1 MLYLRNPIFD
11 PPESSGDQMALC
23 YGVQPK
29 DLLLHSIYNAAISD
43 PIYQSIVTAIKRGK
57 SVAKLQ
63 KGHPGKN
70 YKSVWDKISVLDDAI
85 LVIDATQIVVPI
97 KLRHQILQQLHEP
110 HAGIN
115 TTRALAQ
122 KHYFWP
128 GLSTD
133 VAAMINNCD
142 KCQLLRPSQ
151 AAEPLQRQPKP
162 VEQMQSVSM
171 DLYEVRGRHFLVM
184 CDRFSYFCWA
194 APLNTLKSSTVIRI
208 IDTWFHGVGF
218 PQYIY
223 WDIGPQFN
231 AAEFKNYCEKHFIT
245 PLVSSACF
253 PQTNRLAESAV
264 KAAKYLLLKSDNYT
278 DFENKLYDLQNINSS
293 GDTLSPAEKF
303 FKRRF
308 CTHLQPFFN
317 SIMHEEGRKQFKI
330 GDRVRIQNTISK
342 RWDDTGWISKIQDR
356 GRSYYVNRD
365 CVPIQFFAI
374 TFF

>member
-1 MLYLRNPIFD
+1 MEVIWTEGKSHLIADALSRNPIFD

-133 VAAMINNCD
+133 IAAMINNCD

-223 WDIGPQFN
+223 LDSGPQFN

-253 PQTNRLAESAV
+253 PQSNGLAESAV
-264 KAAKYLLLKSDNYT
+264 KAAKYLLLKSENYA
-278 DFENKLYDLQNINSS
+278 DFENKLYDLQNIPSS
-293 GDTLSPAEKF
+293 GDTLSPAEKLF
-303 FKRRF
+303 RRGF
-308 CTHLQPFFN
+308 VLICPPCSPI
-317 SIMHEEGRKQFKI
+317 SI
-330 GDRVRIQNTISK
+330 
-342 RWDDTGWISKIQDR
+342 
-356 GRSYYVNRD
+356 
-365 CVPIQFFAI
+365 P
-374 TFF
+374 